1 MTMYVFLGPSV
12 SRAEARCT
20 LDATY
25 LPPAAQGELH
35 RVALERPYA
44 IGIIDGYFQRVPS
57 VWHKEILWAMAQGIR
72 VYGSAS
78 MGALRAAELASFG
91 MTGVGWVFEAFSSGV
106 LEDDDEVAVAHASEE
121 HAYRAS
127 SEAMV
132 NIRRTLTRAVQERV
146 ISERTGDGLTR
157 LAKALH
163 YADRSYPRVLC
174 EGAEH
179 GLNLC
184 DLDELRAWLPVG
196 AVNQKRDDALMMLRA
211 MKADAE
217 ACRPPLE
224 VRYTFEHTAP
234 WEAARSST
242 VRTSANDPGRSATE
256 RPSQDEAVLEELK
269 LSGHFAAARRSATG
283 RALALEVARHVDRR
297 MEGTLLHE
305 AIAEFRDERGLRA
318 DADFERWLEAHEVS
332 SLDFFKEEGLVRM
345 VSRLYEQEALRL
357 LPDQLRSS
365 GEYGRLLERARNK
378 EARLAAEDFAAA
390 PALDDAELIT
400 WYFEKRMRRPVPS
413 DLSGYLRAMGIT
425 SLSEFVSMLTRE
437 YLYSRTQVGN

>member
-1 MTMYVFLGPSV
+1 MTMYVFLGPTV
-12 SRAEARCT
+12 TREEAQRT

-132 NIRRTLTRAVQERV
+132 NIRRTLTRAVHERV
-146 ISERTGDGLTR
+146 ISGRTGDGLTCV
-157 LAKALH
+157 AKALH
-163 YADRSYPRVLC
+163 YADRSYPRVLR
-174 EGAEH
+174 EGVER
-179 GLNLC
+179 GLSPRE
-184 DLDELRAWLPVG
+184 LDELRSWLPVG
-196 AVNQKRDDALMMLRA
+196 AVNQKREDALMMLRA
-211 MKADAE
+211 MRADAE

-234 WEAARSST
+234 WEAARSSA
-242 VRTSANDPGRSATE
+242 VRTSANDSAGSARE
-256 RPSQDEAVLEELK
+256 RPSEDEAVLEELK
-269 LSGHFAAARRSATG
+269 LSGQFAVARRSATG

-305 AIAEFRDERGLRA
+305 AIAEFRDERGLQA
-318 DADFERWLEAHEVS
+318 DADFECWLEAHEVS

-357 LPDQLRSS
+357 LPDQLRST
-365 GEYGRLLERARNK
+365 GEYGRLLERARSK
-378 EARLAAEDFAAA
+378 EARLAAGGHAATSS
-390 PALDDAELIT
+390 LDDAELIT
-400 WYFEKRMRRPVPS
+400 WYFERRMRRTVPS
-413 DLSGYLRAMGIT
+413 DLSGYLRAMGVT
-425 SLSEFVSMLTRE
+425 SLSEFTSMLTRE
-437 YLYSRTQVGN
+437 YLYSRTRVGN